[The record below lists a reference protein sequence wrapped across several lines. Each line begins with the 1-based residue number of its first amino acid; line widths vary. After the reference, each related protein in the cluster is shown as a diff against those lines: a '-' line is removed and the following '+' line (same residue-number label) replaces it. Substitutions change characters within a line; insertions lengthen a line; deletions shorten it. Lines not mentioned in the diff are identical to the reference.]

1 MRDKT
6 RASDVSKVPVIDLG
20 ALDPARP
27 DRDALRELDT
37 ACRDHG
43 FFLLTG
49 HGMHALIEAVWRQT
63 RVFFALPRERKRGV
77 ERSRDNALGYF
88 DRELTKR
95 KRDRK
100 EVFDYADD
108 AHDIANAGF
117 GRSRWPQGLP
127 GFRDNLIAYS
137 RGCAALTNQVLA
149 ALYTALGLS
158 PAEVPVAVGAE
169 HTAFVRLNHYPVED
183 PVAQDERHDAAQLG
197 DMALHHHT
205 DPGVITLLLQDDVGG
220 LQTRSRDAGWIDVP
234 PHPDTIVVNM
244 SDMLQVLTNDN
255 YRASLHRVLPVP
267 GRDRYSI
274 VYFSMPRHDA
284 LIEPAPALY
293 EGAAGYRSFTWT
305 EFISGRL
312 GDNFADYGV
321 DDIQIADYRTGP

>member
-1 MRDKT
+1 MDN
-6 RASDVSKVPVIDLG
+6 VPLIDLRTLT
-20 ALDPARP
+20 AAKP
-27 DRDALRELDT
+27 DRDAMRAMDR

-49 HGMHALIEAVWRQT
+49 HDMHEPIDAVWRQA
-63 RVFFALPRERKRGV
+63 RAFFALPRSQKRRV

-108 AHDIANAGF
+108 DAQNIADTGF
-117 GRSRWPQGLP
+117 GRSRWPEGLP
-127 GFRDNLIAYS
+127 GFRDDLLAYAQH
-137 RGCAALTNQVLA
+137 CAAMTNRILGA
-149 ALYTALGLS
+149 IYMTLGLS
-158 PAEVPVAVGAE
+158 PASVPAAVGSQ

-183 PVAQDERHDAAQLG
+183 PVAKDERGDAAELG

-205 DPGVITLLLQDDVGG
+205 DPGVITLLLQDEVGG
-220 LQTRSRDAGWIDVP
+220 LQTYSQRHGWIDVP
-234 PHPDTIVVNM
+234 PYPDAIVVNL
-244 SDMLQVLTNDN
+244 SDMLQVLTNDT

-267 GRDRYSI
+267 SRDRYSI
-274 VYFSMPRHDA
+274 VYFSMPRRDA
-284 LIEPAPALY
+284 LIEPAPELY
-293 EGAAGYRSFTWT
+293 HGQPEYRSFAWT

-312 GDNFADYGV
+312 GDNFADYGA
-321 DDIQIADYRTGP
+321 DDIQIADYRTGTRQA